1 MAEEVDFEAVAE
13 MTDGMVGAQLA
24 NILDVA
30 ALQVLRDR
38 RTEVPY
44 ILNTSYIYSYISVH
58 TITLHLS
65 IY

>member
-1 MAEEVDFEAVAE
+1 MAEEVDYDAVAE

-38 RTEVPY
+38 RSEVGHA
-44 ILNTSYIYSYISVH
+44 IY
-58 TITLHLS
+58 
-65 IY
+65 

>member
-44 ILNTSYIYSYISVH
+44 ILNTSYIYNYIFVH